1 MSGFELCLENTCRY
15 VSVIKSLFAGLKQ
28 KYKIFTLTCD
38 KFPWNETKIQMTKWL
53 YHLSSARTSVFLAVS
68 SRMECVLTV
77 CYRCLCCSRSRSL
90 RRLYSSNTLWWSGP
104 CSSEVTKSNSTDH
117 EWGILWKWS
126 EIFYITCKDCVWWLS
141 LSPLLTL
148 ILRHLFPSSIDK

>member
-1 MSGFELCLENTCRY
+1 MSRFELCLENTCRY

-104 CSSEVTKSNSTDH
+104 CSSEV
-117 EWGILWKWS
+117 WS
-126 EIFYITCKDCVWWLS
+126 QSQIALIMNEASYGNDQRFFTLRVKIVYDDSRS
-141 LSPLLTL
+141 LRSLL
-148 ILRHLFPSSIDK
+148 